1 MTLIFKRLA
10 ATLFILLLLAAVAL
24 AFWEPWFVDE
34 VGAPAERS
42 YDVEIFRDDYGVPH
56 IYGKT
61 DADTAYGIAWA
72 HAEDDFATLQEVAA
86 MTRMRLGAMTGQDG
100 AQVDYVAHL
109 LDVRGTV
116 DRKYD
121 ALPEDVRTLLDAYAS
136 GMNRYAETHP
146 EEVRLS
152 GLFPINGRDIAAGFA
167 LRSPFFFGLNNIVG
181 PLVAGKELRVD
192 GGPPLGK
199 GQKALKQETA
209 EGSVETET
217 ARMTPIGRH
226 PELNGSNAF
235 AISPERSSDSVTRL
249 VSNSH
254 QPWEGPV
261 AWYELVVHS
270 EEGWDFAG
278 ATFPGSPYPF
288 LGHNKNLGWTN
299 TVNRPDLI
307 DVYKL
312 EVDEAGEKYKLD
324 GEWQPL
330 ESKQVWLRVKYG
342 PFTIPYPQMVYR
354 SAHGPVIKNDNGYF
368 AFRYASLDDLT
379 QLTQYFRLQKA
390 SDFEEWQA
398 AMAMQGVPATNFIY
412 ADKDGNIALFYN
424 ARFPERKAGVDWR
437 AIVPGDRSDLIWDGP
452 VDWAVVPKLIN
463 PESGYV
469 MNANNTPY
477 MAAGPGDELER
488 ADFSPLLGIEENWTN
503 RAARAIELLE
513 AVGPIGRA
521 ELEQIKYDKGYAQSQ
536 YPKLWMDKL
545 LAVNTDGDWTL
556 TEAQRL
562 LRAWDWKMDGAGEGD
577 ALAAWLMNVALFN
590 APEGRRLADD
600 LDPKEELIKAA
611 EHLNT
616 HFDSIDPPLGDLMR
630 LRQGDVD
637 LPYLGGSD
645 ALRAATRWE
654 VDDDGRIYIIHGDSF
669 LMFVEWDEEGNVRSE
684 SIQPFGAATTRPDSP
699 HHTDQAPLFV
709 KQQLKPV
716 LFTREALLASGAK
729 SYRPE

>member
-10 ATLFILLLLAAVAL
+10 ATLFVLFLLAAIAL
-24 AFWEPWFVDE
+24 AFWEPWFAQTAE
-34 VGAPAERS
+34 APAERS

-121 ALPEDVRTLLDAYAS
+121 ALPEDVRILLDAYAA
-136 GMNRYAETHP
+136 GMNRYAETHAD
-146 EEVRLS
+146 EVRIS

-167 LRSPFFFGLNNIVG
+167 LRSPFFFGLNRVVA
-181 PLVAGKELRVD
+181 PLVAGDELRPD
-192 GGPPLGK
+192 GGPSLEDAPAESEGP
-199 GQKALKQETA
+199 GASETA
-209 EGSVETET
+209 M
-217 ARMTPIGRH
+217 MTPIGRY
-226 PELNGSNAF
+226 PEHNGSNAF
-235 AISPERSSDSVTRL
+235 AIAPGRSSDNVTRL

-288 LGHNKNLGWTN
+288 LGHNRNLGWTN

-307 DVYKL
+307 DVYRL

-324 GEWQPL
+324 GEWKPL
-330 ESKQVWLRVKYG
+330 ESRRVWLRVKYG
-342 PFTIPYPQMVYR
+342 PFTIPYPQTVYR
-354 SAHGPVIKNDNGYF
+354 SAHGPVIRNDNGYF
-368 AFRYASLDDLT
+368 AFRYVSIDDLT
-379 QLTQYFRLQKA
+379 QLTQYYRLQKA
-390 SDFEEWQA
+390 RNFDEWQS
-398 AMAMQGVPATNFIY
+398 AMSEQGVPATNFIY
-412 ADKDGNIALFYN
+412 ADKDGNIAFVYN
-424 ARFPERKAGVDWR
+424 ARFPNRVAGVDWR
-437 AIVPGDRSDLIWDGP
+437 GIVPGDRSDLIWSDP
-452 VDWAVVPKLIN
+452 VKWSVVPKLIN

-477 MAAGPGDELER
+477 MAAGPGDELQR
-488 ADFSPLLGIEENWTN
+488 NDFSPLLGIEENWTN
-503 RAARAIELLE
+503 RAARAIALFE
-513 AVGPIGRA
+513 ATGPIGRV
-521 ELEQIKYDKGYAQSQ
+521 ELEQIKYDTGYEQSE
-536 YPKLWMDKL
+536 YPRLWMDKL

-562 LRAWDWKMDGAGEGD
+562 LRQWDWNMDGKGEGD

-590 APEGRRLADD
+590 APEGRRLLDD
-600 LDPKEELIKAA
+600 LDPREELIKATK
-611 EHLNT
+611 HLEK
-616 HFDSIDPPLGDLMR
+616 HFGSIDPPLGDVMR
-630 LRQGDVD
+630 LRQGKTD
-637 LPYLGGSD
+637 LPYIGGSD

-654 VDDDGRIYIIHGDSF
+654 VDDDGRLDIVHGDSF
-669 LMFVEWDEEGNVRSE
+669 IMFVEWDAEGNVS
-684 SIQPFGAATTRPDSP
+684 SQSVQPYGAATTRPESP
-699 HHTDQAPLFV
+699 HYTDQAELFV
-709 KQQLKPV
+709 ARKLKPV
-716 LFTREALLASGAK
+716 LFTREALMASGAK
-729 SYRPE
+729 PYRPD